1 MKFYGHANLQQNEVQ
16 NAALSTLTNFPDA
29 PVVGQLAFV
38 NSIVYICV
46 GAGALPV
53 WVPLTREITSYTHSQ
68 GSASATWNITHNLNT
83 TEVNVQVYGT
93 DNKVLMPD
101 EILVQTPTTA
111 TIYFNSAVAG
121 KAVVVTGSFEGNPK
135 PAYAFTFNQGSAST
149 TWTIDHNLGYHPIV
163 RVFIGLNE
171 VQPSSIVHDT
181 ANRVTVTF
189 TTPQVGYARLL

>member
-1 MKFYGHANLQQNEVQ
+1 
-16 NAALSTLTNFPDA
+16 
-29 PVVGQLAFV
+29 V